1 MIKKRLIT
9 LAFLIALTGFFTA
22 AMVSISLADA
32 IQDKKEIAAAL
43 SQKQSE
49 EAKLAKQ
56 KQALEKEVTDLQQRL
71 VNMSKD
77 LRNAENSLSEIS
89 KKLKNLNTQKSDLSK
104 QLYQGHGHMGGL
116 VTAAQ
121 RFGRTSTPT
130 MLVAADPLD
139 AARAARVMKSMIP
152 TMHARSTALQTRLD
166 TLNRL
171 EKNIAAEKSAQAKKL
186 SEINSQENN
195 LSRTLEKRKALYQQ
209 TEAERQKQRADIAR
223 LTKEA
228 KTLDELVQKIN
239 LPIAKPDRPKNA
251 RTAHNR
257 SSAAPPPDMIFDP
270 VAGAVRITFGAT
282 DDLGAPSKGITYNAR
297 SGARVSTPLAGKVRF
312 AGPFKKYKHILI
324 IEHADGY
331 HSLIAGLGQVDTIV
345 GAALSAGEPVGRVAD
360 AQTEEHPLYYELR
373 HNGNPVNPQ
382 KILIAQ
388 RKQDKI

>member
-1 MIKKRLIT
+1 MIKQLLT
-9 LAFLIALTGFFTA
+9 ATAFLVVLTGFTA
-22 AMVSISLADA
+22 VMAWPSYADA
-32 IQDKKEIAAAL
+32 PQDKEKISAAL
-43 SQKQSE
+43 SEKKSE
-49 EAKLAKQ
+49 AAKLAKQ
-56 KQALEKEVTDLQQRL
+56 KEALEKEVSALRQKL

-77 LRNAENSLSEIS
+77 LRRAELSLTETS
-89 KKLKNLNTQKSDLSK
+89 KKLKDLNAQKSDLAR
-104 QLYQGHGHMGGL
+104 QLYQEHGHMGGL

-130 MLVAADPLD
+130 MLVEAEPLD

-152 TMHARSTALQTRLD
+152 ALHAKSAALQARLD
-166 TLNRL
+166 TLNQL
-171 EKNIAAEKSAQAKKL
+171 EKDIAAEKSAKEKKL
-186 SEINSQENN
+186 SDINAQEAK
-195 LSRTLEKRKALYQQ
+195 LARALEKRKALYHQ
-209 TEAERQKQRADIAR
+209 TEAEREKQRADIAR

-228 KTLDELVQKIN
+228 KTLDDLVQKIN
-239 LPIAKPDRPKNA
+239 LPLAKPGRPKSERMANSKSNIA
-251 RTAHNR
+251 
-257 SSAAPPPDMIFDP
+257 PDMAFAP
-270 VAGAVRITFGAT
+270 VAGALRIAFGAT

-345 GAALSAGEPVGRVAD
+345 GASLAAGEPVGSVAD

-373 HNGNPVNPQ
+373 HNGTPVNPQ